1 MYTPSRIPRFAP
13 GFAVILMISVILAAQ
28 PVAALTVENP
38 KILSDVNP
46 GQTYRFPLA
55 VSISPDE
62 TATDLAIDVLGFGQ
76 SPAGSYTPLSA
87 ADDIGPFSA
96 RSYVTIEI
104 PLLHLDP
111 GQRKAFNATVTI
123 PENVDEGGRY
133 ALISIH
139 PAPGGKQ
146 GRMSTAVTVPV
157 LLTIQGTILNHTG
170 SITDVQMGEVG
181 TGRPIEIQTTLRN
194 TGNHHYYGALVN
206 VTFTDSGGNVVATS
220 STTTGF
226 ALIPGME
233 ATIKTP
239 ISVALAPGIYMVTS
253 EARIAEG
260 MVLLDSKT
268 VPLTIEKAYVPPFQ
282 ETAVDLV
289 PDKEATLATPGGE
302 VTISF
307 PAGSVLA
314 PVHVTVKPVAGTLP
328 QVPSPATA
336 GPTSLSVEGLTGLLS
351 ADATVTVRFT
361 ADDLAAAGGN
371 PSRLYLAR
379 WDAGK
384 NQWTFL
390 PTTVDSVKK
399 TLTVMTNQLGAME
412 VVSSPQPPAGAAA
425 APAKFPWP
433 DAMVS
438 VAVVSTAILLWSRK
452 GRR

>member
-1 MYTPSRIPRFAP
+1 
-13 GFAVILMISVILAAQ
+13 
-28 PVAALTVENP
+28 
-38 KILSDVNP
+38 
-46 GQTYRFPLA
+46 
-55 VSISPDE
+55 
-62 TATDLAIDVLGFGQ
+62 
-76 SPAGSYTPLSA
+76 
-87 ADDIGPFSA
+87 
-96 RSYVTIEI
+96 
-104 PLLHLDP
+104 
-111 GQRKAFNATVTI
+111 
-123 PENVDEGGRY
+123 
-133 ALISIH
+133 
-139 PAPGGKQ
+139 
-146 GRMSTAVTVPV
+146 
-157 LLTIQGTILNHTG
+157 
-170 SITDVQMGEVG
+170 
-181 TGRPIEIQTTLRN
+181 
-194 TGNHHYYGALVN
+194 
-206 VTFTDSGGNVVATS
+206 
-220 STTTGF
+220 
-226 ALIPGME
+226 
-233 ATIKTP
+233 
-239 ISVALAPGIYMVTS
+239 
-253 EARIAEG
+253 
-260 MVLLDSKT
+260 VLLDSKT